1 MNKLLELRK
10 KMKAKK
16 PTFLRQDF
24 QRKKLKTK
32 WRQPKGIHSKLRTK
46 FKGHVKHPSMGFSS
60 PRLVR
65 FLHPS
70 GFKEILVSNPSQ
82 LKNIKPDEGIIIASA
97 VGMRK
102 KLELLKKIK
111 ELKLRLLNIKNLD
124 EAITKIEDLMK
135 RKKQEKIKAKE
146 QKKPEVKK
154 EKKTKEQKPETEK
167 QNQQQE
173 AVAQFEKRKL
183 AEKREKE
190 EKRKV
195 LEAGQ

>member
-10 KMKAKK
+10 KIKAKK

-60 PRLVR
+60 PKAVR

-70 GFKEILVSNPSQ
+70 GFKEILVANLSQ
-82 LKNIKPDEGIIIASA
+82 LKDIKPDEGIIIASL
-97 VGMRK
+97 VGMKK

-111 ELKLRLLNIKNLD
+111 ELKLRLLNIKNID
-124 EAITKIEDLMK
+124 ETITKIEDLMK
-135 RKKQEKIKAKE
+135 KKKSEKIKAKE
-146 QKKPEVKK
+146 QKKPETKK
-154 EKKTKEQKPETEK
+154 EKKPKEQKQETKEQKPETPEEK
-167 QNQQQE
+167 
-173 AVAQFEKRKL
+173 
-183 AEKREKE
+183 EKREKE

-195 LEAGQ
+195 LEAKQ